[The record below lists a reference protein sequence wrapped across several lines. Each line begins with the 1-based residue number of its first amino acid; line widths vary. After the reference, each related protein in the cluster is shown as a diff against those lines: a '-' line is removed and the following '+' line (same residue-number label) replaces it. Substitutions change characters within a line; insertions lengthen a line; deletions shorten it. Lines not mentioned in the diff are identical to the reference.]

1 MYTCTYTYTYR
12 LSGPH
17 QNSPLFPIEPK
28 MELLI
33 GVLRFSVSESMTI
46 SEKMVENQT
55 DVKMKLSRENSVKDN
70 VNDNNNTNNNNNNNN
85 NNNSKSNNNSA
96 ADANDI
102 LPVSQMS
109 LSSRRSSA
117 SNSNPSRRIP
127 TEAK

>member
-1 MYTCTYTYTYR
+1 
-12 LSGPH
+12 
-17 QNSPLFPIEPK
+17 

-70 VNDNNNTNNNNNNNN
+70 VNDNNNNN
-85 NNNSKSNNNSA
+85 NNNSNNNNNGKSNNNSA

-102 LPVSQMS
+102 LPVSQIS
-109 LSSRRSSA
+109 HFA
-117 SNSNPSRRIP
+117 SVGILLEGFVLLALLLLEERDI
-127 TEAK
+127 

>member
-1 MYTCTYTYTYR
+1 
-12 LSGPH
+12 
-17 QNSPLFPIEPK
+17 

-70 VNDNNNTNNNNNNNN
+70 VNDNNSNNNNNG
-85 NNNSKSNNNSA
+85 KSNNISV

-117 SNSNPSRRIP
+117 SNTNPSRRIP

>member
-1 MYTCTYTYTYR
+1 
-12 LSGPH
+12 
-17 QNSPLFPIEPK
+17 

-70 VNDNNNTNNNNNNNN
+70 VNDNNNNNNNNNNG
-85 NNNSKSNNNSA
+85 KSNNNSA

-117 SNSNPSRRIP
+117 SNTNPSRRIP

>member
-1 MYTCTYTYTYR
+1 MCTCTYTYR

-70 VNDNNNTNNNNNNNN
+70 VNDNNNNSNNNNNG
-85 NNNSKSNNNSA
+85 KSNNNSA

-117 SNSNPSRRIP
+117 SNTNPSRRIP

>member
-1 MYTCTYTYTYR
+1 MCTCTCTYTYR

-70 VNDNNNTNNNNNNNN
+70 VNDNNNNNNNNNNG
-85 NNNSKSNNNSA
+85 KSNNNSA

-117 SNSNPSRRIP
+117 SNTNPSRRIP

>member
-1 MYTCTYTYTYR
+1 
-12 LSGPH
+12 
-17 QNSPLFPIEPK
+17 

-117 SNSNPSRRIP
+117 SNTNPSRRIP

>member
-1 MYTCTYTYTYR
+1 MCTCTYTYR

-117 SNSNPSRRIP
+117 SNTNPSRRIP

>member
-1 MYTCTYTYTYR
+1 
-12 LSGPH
+12 
-17 QNSPLFPIEPK
+17 

-70 VNDNNNTNNNNNNNN
+70 VNDNNNTNNNNSNNNTN
-85 NNNSKSNNNSA
+85 GKSNNNSV

-117 SNSNPSRRIP
+117 SNTNPSR
-127 TEAK
+127 